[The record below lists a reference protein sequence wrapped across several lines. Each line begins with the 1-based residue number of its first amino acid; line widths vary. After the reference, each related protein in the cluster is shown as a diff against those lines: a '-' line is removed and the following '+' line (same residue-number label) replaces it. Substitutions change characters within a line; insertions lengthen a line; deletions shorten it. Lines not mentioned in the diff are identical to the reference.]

1 MFFSEI
7 AHAMGSAAGGSGGQP
22 GNPLMSILPLV
33 LMFVVFY
40 FLLIRPQQ
48 KKQKEHRNTLASLKV
63 GDRVLTGGGLYG
75 TITKIKED
83 VLTIEIAE
91 NVRIKVNRSY
101 VAGMANTG
109 AQQPADE
116 KKGE

>member
-7 AHAMGSAAGGSGGQP
+7 AHAMAPPAGGAGGQA

-48 KKQKEHRNTLASLKV
+48 KKQKEHRNTLASLKE

-75 TITKIKED
+75 TIRKIKDD

-91 NVRIKVNRSY
+91 NVRIKVNRAY
-101 VAGMANTG
+101 VAGLANTG
-109 AQQPADE
+109 AQQPAAE

>member
-7 AHAMGSAAGGSGGQP
+7 AHAMGQTGAGGGAQQ

-48 KKQKEHRNTLASLKV
+48 KKQKEHRNTLANLKV

-75 TITKIKED
+75 TIQKIKED

-101 VAGMANTG
+101 VAGLASTG
-109 AQQPADE
+109 AQQPAAE